1 MLIINSLYT
10 GQIKLMEH
18 HEFKELVDPRKLIN
32 DMVIC
37 FQISY
42 CRSFANQLFVGH
54 FCEWICLN
62 AIYDKI

>member
-18 HEFKELVDPRKLIN
+18 QEFKELVDPRKLIN
-32 DMVIC
+32 DMVIS

-42 CRSFANQLFVGH
+42 CRSFANQLFVGI
-54 FCEWICLN
+54 FFVSGFV
-62 AIYDKI
+62 